1 MERERV
7 TVDRVIDGVAVC
19 AAGPGALKR
28 IPVEQLPDG
37 VDEGCVLELV
47 DGVWT
52 VNDELTRQQ
61 GAYVEGELHYEHEDG
76 SPAMREDAGMPW

>member
-1 MERERV
+1 MERV
-7 TVDRVIDGVAVC
+7 TIDRIIDGVAVC

-28 IPVEQLPDG
+28 IPVEELPAG
-37 VDEGCVLELV
+37 ADEGSVLDRV

-52 VNDELTRQQ
+52 VNAELTEQQ
-61 GAYVEGELHYEHEDG
+61 RAYVASELYYEHEDG